1 MIYLSLI
8 ISQRQNMLCKTKN
21 STLQSHTL
29 HIYQTHHKHELMIKT
44 TYLNWNT
51 ESILVKYDTQFNCV
65 VISDTFNI
73 RLFYLTH

>member
-8 ISQRQNMLCKTKN
+8 IRRVKIFYVKRN

-29 HIYQTHHKHELMIKT
+29 HIYQTHHKRELMINT
-44 TYLNWNT
+44 AYLNWNT

-65 VISDTFNI
+65 VISDIFDI
-73 RLFYLTH
+73 RLFYLTY